1 MFIQFLIFPPLARK
15 YGVLPCLKAVSL
27 LFPVAYVLTPF
38 TVLFP
43 TPLTQQIAIFMVML
57 LKCWA
62 GIFAFPCAIILLTN
76 SAGSLRLLGTLNGV
90 ATSLSAIG
98 RAAGPSIGGFSF
110 TVGVDIG
117 YIILPW
123 WTLAAFASLGAIP
136 VWWLLELDGFGGSG
150 ESSDS
155 ENEIDEA
162 IEEEEE
168 DEASGF
174 PIRSIDPT
182 LTNNTIFEEPEE
194 GEDDDF
200 AFIDAPLSSERLS
213 KTVSR
218 SSGLH
223 PGSASTAESRRNSF
237 SMQKRMSSPVGMREP
252 VGPGGGRR
260 LSNGLG
266 QSMDG
271 LGTGGTS
278 FN

>member
-27 LFPVAYVLTPF
+27 LFPIAYILTPF
-38 TVLFP
+38 TVLLP
-43 TPLTQQIAIFMVML
+43 TPLTQQIAIFVVML

-62 GIFAFPCAIILLTN
+62 GIFAFPCCTILLTN

-98 RAAGPSIGGFSF
+98 RAAGPSIGGLSF
-110 TVGVDIG
+110 TVGIEIG
-117 YIILPW
+117 YMILPW

-136 VWWLLELDGFGGSG
+136 VWWLIELDGFGGSD

-162 IEEEEE
+162 IDEEEP
-168 DEASGF
+168 DF
-174 PIRSIDPT
+174 PIRSITPT
-182 LTNNTIFEEPEE
+182 ITNNTIVEEPEE
-194 GEDDDF
+194 GEEDDF
-200 AFIDAPLSSERLS
+200 AFIDSPLLSERLS

-223 PGSASTAESRRNSF
+223 PGSASASGSRRNSF
-237 SMQKRMSSPVGMREP
+237 SMLRRMSSPVGMREP